1 MRILLLVTAFNALS
15 QRIFVELGEH
25 GHEVS
30 VEMDVNDERTIEA
43 VGLFRPDLVIAPFL
57 KRAIPKEVYENR
69 CCMIVHPGI
78 VGDRGPSALD
88 WAMMDGATE
97 WGVTVLDGAAEMDAG
112 PVWASATFA
121 MRKAT
126 KSSLY
131 RNEVTEAAV
140 MAVFE
145 AIARFER
152 GERPIAPEER
162 SVAPLGRW
170 RDAVKQ
176 ADRRID
182 WAADTTETVL
192 KKIAAADGAP
202 GVRDKLFG
210 ETVFLFD
217 AREAREFGEDVRGC
231 RARGEGGKL
240 SLAEPGAVVARSGP
254 AIALVTV
261 DGALWIGHVR
271 RPNSPHPFK
280 LPATMAFAKEVA
292 GLPEAPP
299 NSPGGYHDIIY
310 EEDGA
315 VGYLHF
321 PFYNGAMGKDACR
334 RLLDAYT
341 KATERQTRAIV
352 LCGGPQ
358 FWSNGL
364 DLNRIE
370 AADSAADASWVN
382 INAIDDLAEAII
394 RTTSHITVAALA
406 ANAGAGGVFLARG
419 ADQVWMRSSVILNP
433 HYKDMGNLY
442 GSEFWTYLLPRCCGA
457 DNARRIAA
465 ARLPMGASEALNL
478 NLVDRVCAGS
488 SERFMAQVRASA
500 AALAGSAEFPR
511 SLAEKQAQRA
521 ADEAAKPLSAYR
533 EEELS
538 RMRRNF
544 YGFDPSYHVARH
556 NFVHK
561 VPKSRTPVTIARHRD
576 VYWRAGREGRRKAS

>member
-15 QRIFVELGEH
+15 QRIFVALGEH
-25 GHEVS
+25 AHEVS
-30 VEMDVNDERTIEA
+30 VEMDVNDERTMEA
-43 VGLFRPDLVIAPFL
+43 VDLFRPDLVIAPFL

-88 WAMMDGATE
+88 WAMVDGATQ
-97 WGVTVLDGAAEMDAG
+97 WGVTVLEAAAQMDAG

-131 RNEVTEAAV
+131 SNEVTDAAV
-140 MAVFE
+140 TAVLE
-145 AIARFER
+145 AIARFEQ
-152 GERPIAPEER
+152 GEKPIALEEQ

-170 RDAVKQ
+170 RDAIKQ

-192 KKIAAADGAP
+192 KNIAAADGAP
-202 GVRDKLFG
+202 GVRDELFG

-217 AREAREFGEDVRGC
+217 ARDAREPGGDLPL
-231 RARGEGGKL
+231 ARGERGKI
-240 SLAEPGAVVARSGP
+240 SLPEPGVVAARSGP
-254 AIALVTV
+254 AIAIVTG

-271 RPNSPHPFK
+271 HPNSPHPFK
-280 LPATMAFAKEVA
+280 LPATMVFAKEVA
-292 GLPEAPP
+292 DLPEIPL
-299 NSPGGYHDIIY
+299 NSPGGYQDIIY
-310 EEDGA
+310 EEEAA

-341 KATERQTRAIV
+341 KATERPTRAIV

-370 AADSAADASWVN
+370 AADSAADDSWVN
-382 INAIDDLAEAII
+382 INAIDDLADAII

-406 ANAGAGGVFLARG
+406 GNAAAGGVFLARST
-419 ADQVWMRSSVILNP
+419 DQLWMRSSVILNP

-442 GSEFWTYLLPRCCGA
+442 GSEFWTYLLPSCCGTE
-457 DNARRIAA
+457 NARRIAA
-465 ARLPMGASEALNL
+465 ARLPMGAKEALNL
-478 NLVDRVCAGS
+478 NLANRVFAGA
-488 SERFMAQVRASA
+488 SELFTAQVRASA
-500 AALAGSAEFPR
+500 AALAGSEEFPGL
-511 SLAEKQAQRA
+511 LAEKQARRA
-521 ADEAAKPLSAYR
+521 ADEAAKPLCAYR

-576 VYWRAGREGRRKAS
+576 VAWQAGREGRKRAS